1 MHALCSTFVLMLLAH
16 RNFWISDYTT
26 NYQMS
31 KNSAYCI
38 AGKISGGKFDKFNE
52 SSMIHQTK
60 TIQISTYN

>member
-1 MHALCSTFVLMLLAH
+1 MYAFCSTFVLMLLVH
-16 RNFWISDYTT
+16 RNFRILDYTT

-38 AGKISGGKFDKFNE
+38 MGKFGKSF
-52 SSMIHQTK
+52 MIRQTK